1 MPPERAA
8 FRDAITIA
16 MQDVVAGKKIYFHCK
31 IGTNRTGTL
40 AYFLEGLL
48 GVSQEEKLQDYELS
62 YFYGLLNRH
71 KWKNI

>member
-1 MPPERAA
+1 
-8 FRDAITIA
+8 
-16 MQDVVAGKKIYFHCK
+16 MQDVVAGKKIYFNCK
-31 IGTNRTGTL
+31 IGTNRTDTL

-62 YFYGLLNRH
+62 YFYGLLNIH